1 MHIRVID
8 INGQS
13 VNAIVDDESVE
24 ELVKRCRDDKWLVL
38 SGYYSDI
45 AVNTENIVA
54 IKQINHDD
62 GYMEA

>member
-13 VNAIVDDESVE
+13 VNAIVDDESIE
-24 ELVKRCRDDKWLVL
+24 ELVERCRKEKWLVL